1 MTRVNQKV
9 MDRENEELYLL
20 IAKPDVYGFNGI
32 INRSCSEQKFKVMCA
47 LFLLISSQREL
58 ADLTSETTL

>member
-32 INRSCSEQKFKVMCA
+32 NRSCSERKFKVMRA